1 MTALL
6 AARGQHFPAPYAL
19 HAGAEAMGLMAPAHF
34 GLKRAF
40 RQRMLLI
47 AGPKLLLPQRHQGA
61 AHSLDF
67 SQQHTETFSVCDTL
81 RPVKAP
87 AG

>member
-47 AGPKLLLPQRHQGA
+47 AGPLSLSPSTATPPSRGCTLSGFLAA
-61 AHSLDF
+61 AH
-67 SQQHTETFSVCDTL
+67 
-81 RPVKAP
+81 
-87 AG
+87 